1 MSTLTQCKENKQQNK
16 LEADALINDSLET
29 EPTFFKLYD
38 KPARGG
44 ITYCS
49 HNCRDR

>member
-1 MSTLTQCKENKQQNK
+1 MSTLTQYKENEQQNK

-29 EPTFFKLYD
+29 EPTFFKLCD
-38 KPARGG
+38 KSARG

-49 HNCRDR
+49 HKCGDK